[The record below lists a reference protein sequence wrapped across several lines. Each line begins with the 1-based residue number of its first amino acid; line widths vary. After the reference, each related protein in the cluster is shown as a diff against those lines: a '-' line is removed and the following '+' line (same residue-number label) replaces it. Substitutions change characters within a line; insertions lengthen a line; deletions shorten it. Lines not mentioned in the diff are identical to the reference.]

1 MPIGARLGRRRASVS
16 RPALPFIHA
25 IRRAN
30 CSWNASQTSTSPP
43 LVRIGAASGRW
54 RRSKHTAALF
64 PFSAIK
70 NSSAKHD
77 RALIVFLRI
86 LAYSTICSPAAMAQG
101 PVARQVNV
109 STASGERNMSRKPT
123 KASRPLTC
131 GTELSL
137 PQPVMYLLG
146 TLTPKCSRLNG
157 INTKLNKSE

>member
-1 MPIGARLGRRRASVS
+1 MGEGVRRFRGLPCHLSVRSAEQIVPGTHRKLPRHRPSCGLERRLVVGGEV
-16 RPALPFIHA
+16 
-25 IRRAN
+25 N
-30 CSWNASQTSTSPP
+30 C
-43 LVRIGAASGRW
+43 
-54 RRSKHTAALF
+54 TAALF

-131 GTELSL
+131 GTERSL
-137 PQPVMYLLG
+137 PQPGMYLLG
-146 TLTPKCSRLNG
+146 ALTRNAPP
-157 INTKLNKSE
+157 

>member
-1 MPIGARLGRRRASVS
+1 MPIGARLGRRRAPVS
-16 RPALPFIHA
+16 RPALPFIRA

-30 CSWNASQTSTSPP
+30 CSWNASHTSTSPP

-54 RRSKHTAALF
+54 RRSKLHDGAVSLF
-64 PFSAIK
+64 K

-86 LAYSTICSPAAMAQG
+86 LAYNIICSPTAMAQG

-109 STASGERNMSRKPT
+109 SNASGERNMSRKPT

-131 GTELSL
+131 GTERSL
-137 PQPVMYLLG
+137 PQPGMYLLG
-146 TLTPKCSRLNG
+146 ALTRNAPP
-157 INTKLNKSE
+157 